1 MNTNNI
7 NNSRLLKGLPKT
19 SKYWQDWKKNNP
31 KLNQYLKSIA
41 IGMILGDA
49 GLYKVGKEAYIK
61 FEQGPKQKDFIEN
74 LFDKFKLYTFMN
86 KLGIRY
92 QKNNKSTIKSY
103 WFKTYSHETFTDL

>member
-41 IGMILGDA
+41 IGMILEDA
-49 GLYKVGKEAYIK
+49 GLHKVGKEAYIK
-61 FEQGPKQKDFIEN
+61 FEQGHKQKDFIEN
-74 LFDKFKLYTFMN
+74 LFDKFKLYTFMS

-92 QKNNKSTIKSY
+92 
-103 WFKTYSHETFTDL
+103 